1 MPKPISILSVAVTL
15 TAVSTF
21 LSSGRADAQSG
32 SGKWHARPQAVMAP
46 PGGTGRLRNAA
57 QGMCLDVAGWGAQG
71 DGNVLLWE
79 CNRDPDQVWSFSPSG
94 ELHNVLT
101 GTCLDAA
108 GYDGAA
114 GANVDIYRCESLDDQ
129 RWALIPRGAGKFEL
143 HNLKRGLCLDVAG
156 YAGARGDNVALWNC
170 DGGGDQIWSFEPYA
184 APPRPVY
191 APSRPP
197 RPGDP
202 SSPTR
207 ELEVPPPPPPA
218 PPREARRPLPM
229 DEGAFRGLMAAVRK
243 EGFSE
248 TQLDV
253 IRQAATRNFFRVGQL
268 KALIDLLAYSAT
280 KLSALEIG
288 APRVVDP
295 ENAYAFYDAFSFS
308 ADKEQA
314 KQILRRNGY

>member
-1 MPKPISILSVAVTL
+1 MAQAGAHMRNPISILAVAVTL
-15 TAVSTF
+15 VSA
-21 LSSGRADAQSG
+21 LSSSPAGAQAG
-32 SGKWHARPQAVMAP
+32 PGKRRDRPQPVMAP

-79 CNRDPDQVWSFSPSG
+79 CNRDPDQVWSFAPGG

-114 GANVDIYRCESLDDQ
+114 GANVDIYRCEGLDDQ
-129 RWALIPRGAGKFEL
+129 RWALIPRGAGRFEL

-156 YAGARGDNVALWNC
+156 YAGARGDNVALWTC
-170 DGGGDQIWSFEPYA
+170 DGGTDQIWSFEPYA
-184 APPRPVY
+184 APPRPAY
-191 APSRPP
+191 MPPPP
-197 RPGDP
+197 RSPP
-202 SSPTR
+202 SPTR
-207 ELEVPPPPPPA
+207 ELEVPPPPA
-218 PPREARRPLPM
+218 PPREARLPRPM
-229 DEGAFRGLMAAVRK
+229 DEGAFQGLTAAVRK
-243 EGFSE
+243 ESFSE

-253 IRQAATRNFFRVGQL
+253 IRQAASRNFFRVGQL
-268 KALIDLLAYSAT
+268 KALIDLLSFSAT

-295 ENAYAFYDAFSFS
+295 ENAYAFYEAFTFS

-314 KQILRRNGY
+314 KQILRRSGY